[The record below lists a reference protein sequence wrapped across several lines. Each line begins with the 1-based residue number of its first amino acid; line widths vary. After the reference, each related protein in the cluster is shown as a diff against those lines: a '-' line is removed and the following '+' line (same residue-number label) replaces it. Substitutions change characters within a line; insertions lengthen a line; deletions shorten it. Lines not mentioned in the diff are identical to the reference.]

1 MKRLLLILILT
12 FSFHSLTKADD
23 IRDFEIEGMSIGD
36 TIKQHISDKIFLERK
51 KYEYKYKHTFAVIGF
66 IDTKYKI
73 YEKIR
78 FTYKPE
84 DKKRTIYG
92 IDGVI
97 YFDDALNKCLDLQ
110 KDIAADIKLS
120 LKDYKLNEDIYDHWA
135 DTTKQS
141 KVHQI
146 AYDLSSGDSLVITCF
161 DWSKNLTKEKGWRDN
176 LKVSIL
182 TKELAEFFIS
192 LN

>member
-12 FSFHSLTKADD
+12 ISFQSWTKADD
-23 IRDFEIEGMSIGD
+23 IRDFEIEGITVGN
-36 TIKQHISDKIFLERK
+36 TIKQHISDKIFLDRK

-66 IDTKYKI
+66 IDAKYKT
-73 YEKIR
+73 YEKVR

-97 YFDDALNKCLDLQ
+97 YFDGALNKCLDLQ
-110 KDIAADIKLS
+110 KVIAADVKLG
-120 LKDYKLNEDIYDHWA
+120 LKDYKLNDNIYDHWA

-141 KVHQI
+141 KVYQI
-146 AYDLSSGDSLVITCF
+146 AYDLPSGDSLLITCF

-176 LKVSIL
+176 LKVSII
-182 TKELAEFFIS
+182 TKELADFLIS